1 MVRVHSIGIMS
12 CAKLCAVVQ
21 GAVGAIVG
29 IIFLAIGVLGSTIIP
44 LGSKMGVAG
53 SVAAAIGITVF
64 YAILGFIGGALG
76 SAIYN
81 WAAQAM
87 GGLELELVSVGPPQ
101 AQPSSTYSA
110 GA

>member
-1 MVRVHSIGIMS
+1 MVRVHSIGVMS

-29 IIFLAIGVLGSTIIP
+29 IIFLVIGMLGSAISPFGTKIGVMGSI
-44 LGSKMGVAG
+44 
-53 SVAAAIGITVF
+53 
-64 YAILGFIGGALG
+64 IGGAIG

-101 AQPSSTYSA
+101 AQPPSTYSA